1 VNLTGRAKFIQFRMT
16 AETTGFVASLQKLIL
31 LYKQGKIR

>member
-1 VNLTGRAKFIQFRMT
+1 MT